1 MSLAQLEKESDKR
14 TQMLLD
20 KAAEQEAINFNAK
33 EHLSIKV
40 IPYRDNEMIFRQQ
53 DERVS
58 WGRKN
63 AKYVAARHYPNA
75 ECAREIIDELEI
87 LGAENCVKEE
97 VTNQM
102 SLF

>member
-1 MSLAQLEKESDKR
+1 MNLSQLERESDKR
-14 TQMLLD
+14 TQTLLD
-20 KAAEQEAINFNAK
+20 KAIEQEASKFNAK

-40 IPYRDNEMIFRQQ
+40 MPYQDDEMIFRQQ
-53 DERVS
+53 DKRVS

-87 LGAENCVKEE
+87 LGAANCVKE
-97 VTNQM
+97 
-102 SLF
+102 